1 MKTFSI
7 LNRATLAIACAALTF
22 VGHISH
28 AKAAPPVSVKL
39 ISANAGTT
47 ATLAPTA
54 DPTVFNASATGV
66 IQSQSLGT
74 CVNNVQL
81 EVRFPTAADQPVVLN
96 GTGTWTT
103 IDGKNSLN
111 VALAGT
117 ATPDPANPGFYN
129 AKYRVTITGGTGA
142 YAAATGQAEIE
153 EAVMF
158 TSASTATATWNMKGF
173 VVTPR

>member
-1 MKTFSI
+1 MKTLGL
-7 LNRATLAIACAALTF
+7 LNRTTLAIACAVFTW
-22 VGHISH
+22 VGIPSH
-28 AKAAPPVSVKL
+28 VKAAPPVNVKL

-47 ATLAPTA
+47 STLAPTA
-54 DPTVFNASATGV
+54 DPTVFNATAIGV

-111 VALAGT
+111 VTLAGT
-117 ATPDPANPGFYN
+117 ATPDPANAGFYN
-129 AKYRVTITGGTGA
+129 AKYKITITGGTGA
-142 YAAATGQAEIE
+142 YAAATGQADIE
-153 EAVMF
+153 EVVMF